1 MGRDYE
7 TEAHRVKRR
16 LRQTLTGRER
26 LRNWW
31 DYHRLH
37 VLIGAA
43 LAVLAAVLLLQDP
56 GGPAADYTL
65 CWVSPRALGEGAAED
80 IAGRFAAY
88 GLDLNGDGTVR
99 VEVRQVRLDLNAVL
113 TRGTQGQQEY
123 GELLAL
129 NADLETGQSG
139 IFLADDPAS
148 LQAYTGA
155 LLYLDG
161 AFPEPGAADWENMVI
176 SWEQEGA
183 GRICAGLR
191 GCWKDGWKETWEE
204 YRGLWTAFLAGED

>member
-1 MGRDYE
+1 MGWDYE
-7 TEAHRVKRR
+7 TEAQRVKKR

-31 DYHRLH
+31 VYHRLH

-65 CWVSPRALGEGAAED
+65 CWVSPRALEEGAAAD

-88 GLDLNGDGTVR
+88 GRDLNGDGTVR
-99 VEVRQVRLDLNAVL
+99 VEVRQIRLDLNAVL

-123 GELLAL
+123 GEILAL

-139 IFLADDPAS
+139 IFLTDDPAS

-161 AFPEPGAADWENMVI
+161 AFPETGAADWENMVI
-176 SWEQEGA
+176 SWEQEGV
-183 GRICAGLR
+183 GTVCASLR